1 MIITRVELR
10 NARLIDGQTIRQ
22 FRRTDGF
29 DIRRDGCA
37 LVVSHE
43 TGWGIE
49 MPYSDVLTAHTE
61 AGFPRGEP
69 VVPVGL
75 PEVRDQAPTRVTKR
89 PTKAEPNV

>member
-37 LVVSHE
+37 LVVAHE

-61 AGFPRGEP
+61 AGEPRGEP
-69 VVPVGL
+69 VP
-75 PEVRDQAPTRVTKR
+75 VRDDAPTRVTTR
-89 PTKAEPNV
+89 PTKSRPNV